1 MYVKKTILINNTL
14 GTKQKTKLIAAAP
27 TKLTNSDLRNSVCQI
42 RRGKI
47 YLANNMA
54 VEDAYFNKL
63 KLYTYSAPQNTCR
76 HNGTS
81 EYVEHCFVFTY

>member
-1 MYVKKTILINNTL
+1 MYVKKAILINKTL

-27 TKLTNSDLRNSVCQI
+27 AKLTNSDLRNSGCQI

-47 YLANNMA
+47 SLANNMA

-63 KLYTYSAPQNTCR
+63 KLYTCSEPQKTP
-76 HNGTS
+76 
-81 EYVEHCFVFTY
+81 VETLEPVNM